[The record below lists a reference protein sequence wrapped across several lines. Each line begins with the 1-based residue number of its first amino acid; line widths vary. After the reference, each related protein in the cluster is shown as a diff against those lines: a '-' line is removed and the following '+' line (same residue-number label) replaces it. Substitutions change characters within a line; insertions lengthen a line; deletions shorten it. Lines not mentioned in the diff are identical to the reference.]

1 MYGHVEHY
9 GHWATHL
16 LRLRQAQ
23 SESGGFSELVPL
35 PFVAEEAPI
44 YLKGLARKG
53 PTFREAILMHSVAR
67 LALFPWFSNIQASWV
82 KLGPDGV
89 AAALNAGANDIGGT
103 LMNESITRAA
113 GAAHGEELAPHRMEA
128 IAHGIGRPV
137 RQRSTLYGF
146 PPETQQ
152 QRARQAAPLG
162 AVINRPAREY
172 ERA

>member
-1 MYGHVEHY
+1 
-9 GHWATHL
+9 
-16 LRLRQAQ
+16 
-23 SESGGFSELVPL
+23 GGFSELVPL

-44 YLKGLARKG
+44 YLKGKARMG

-67 LALFPWFSNIQASWV
+67 LALFPWFANVQASWV
-82 KLGPDGV
+82 KLGPTGV

-113 GAAHGEELAPHRMEA
+113 GAAHGEEMPPHAMEETA
-128 IAHGIGRPV
+128 YRLGRAV

-146 PPETQQ
+146 PPEAQVA
-152 QRARQAAPLG
+152 RSRQAAPLE
-162 AVINRPAREY
+162 AIVNRAAKEY